1 MVIKRDR
8 VCGDDSFF
16 FLFERTEKAFHDLVD
31 GQPRGR
37 YLKIINDNVFYF
49 SPGII
54 TKRVLQRE

>member
-1 MVIKRDR
+1 MAMIV
-8 VCGDDSFF
+8 FF
-16 FLFERTEKAFHDLVD
+16 FFYFGRFFERTEKAFHDLVD